1 MTVIGKTS
9 HALFF
14 NGVSDGVV
22 VPSSAFANT
31 GTPGSGGK
39 SYGSAIGD
47 SQTNSEHVSSAKV
60 SKAFTIEAWVIPD
73 CGGVIAS
80 KKGLFELSIGSVGTP
95 GPAQFTVE
103 VHDDETGRQSI
114 TVSSASPHITAGNH
128 DGWDGIVYPSHS
140 NELFGTFN
148 QYNGALSTPIATNNN
163 NRPLLHVVG
172 IFTGQ
177 QVKLYVNGELVA
189 SEKLDKPSRLA
200 VSTANLYIGGKG
212 GEYRG
217 VIEGVHWRRGYNE
230 SGIRPLPLIS
240 SGDTIGL
247 WRFEEPVEVPQIVMH
262 LKTSTSPNDTNI
274 EVSTE
279 HVKPLVEYLTG
290 KTAPTTN
297 TVYDLTTDPYSNG
310 TYETRYPTPIKHTPL
325 NLMLNPSATH
335 ALSGL
340 PYNLSP
346 PERVRLLSITYN
358 ALSAT
363 SVLGVSSIHL
373 GDNGALRGVLHQHI
387 NEPTQIVVINSDSV
401 LDISTGKPYL
411 APNLGTQVIDR
422 TGQMVV
428 DEVNGNHGFI
438 FSREIARG
446 GRNPY
451 GFSGTFEEEGHKA
464 GHTGRHM
471 FSHVAG
477 HPYLRVL
484 PPAVE
489 EVVNRNLDGDSDTF
503 AAYFDGGSMGLREQ
517 LPIGTI
523 LDMHRQA
530 YIGSALTTESSS
542 TPTQLKEN
550 GMAHVDAIQRR
561 IIGIG
566 GIGFNPLPFLLKGH
580 AAINEDGT
588 YDSYNIHLTPEDES
602 RVAILETRGAC
613 PFPYVEMHYN
623 AIDLTGATL
632 DNAAIGIISGAYV
645 APNLPL
651 TAGMVQTFGADTQQ
665 LDAYYIMCNGVRAAD
680 SIGTATATVDYGG
693 NRLQFSATTPAF
705 DAQLAV
711 NGLVTYD
718 LAGATLCITKTV
730 PRADLTIGGKTVA
743 QWVHESIWAGTT
755 LHSPGGVIRLS
766 DEDLGLGSIA
776 FEPHRLVGDN
786 TGGTA
791 YELELD
797 TANLAN
803 DYLPQNAS
811 DSPITLP
818 QGIIASH
825 VTDADHESR
834 YHKLIVR
841 PSQSGSSESASAQT
855 TDPPVESA
863 PSTFTMSP
871 IQEATSNASGVFD
884 KSPSNQSSNLYELFD
899 IIDNWQDNKEHI
911 LIIQPTN
918 KNRTMQ
924 LANFIG
930 KTQNPANHLFVSI
943 EYMQCRGKLSEFKDG
958 KTSSGRTLILKGDGL
973 VHDIRSS
980 MTNYQGDGSPDSH
993 AIKEITPG
1001 GPVVTV
1007 SLGGIGQGAKDT
1019 KPTYDPSP
1027 MARIGWNTRR
1037 PCGATVSYTNFSPAT
1052 NPATISVIP
1061 LNNNSSSLASWGH
1074 ICFPPSSGSS
1084 GNPTA
1089 RIYLPSG
1096 ASAAYWHIV
1105 GGVFQFDQTDTN
1117 TANGWFLGA
1126 NGEAFE
1132 TFNEWFNAVGL
1143 NAGSLIVSDPLI
1155 GDEGQCADGTTV
1167 NDRMFQSLDSVQHD
1181 YQLGTQYASTRALV
1195 EIPLFPDQFFENRET
1210 RTFPGPDN
1218 SMKITLDATMTA
1230 HTYAPNPVG
1239 IRLGAYKPAGDTVA
1253 LGPYT
1258 HSFTKQVMKTTL
1270 THSAYKVKNSTPSPA
1285 YGAGATS
1292 TLVLY
1297 VENPDIF
1304 PDAKARGADLTS
1316 VQGTLGMR
1324 KVMLDNGEWAYY
1336 YNVDRIN
1343 KYLVI
1348 ALGDG
1353 AMSDEFIASLESG
1366 MGISPIGTEP
1376 YQSGTP
1382 LLADGFGI
1390 SSAEGQEFRSMN
1402 HYDRANV
1409 QTQGG
1414 NIDYGLKHYA
1424 SAVEFKSGPRENPH
1438 LPKMENGL
1446 WNGKVMDFNGSV
1458 SAVIVSNGDSF
1469 PRHGATTMW
1478 GEMQVVGSG
1487 GKLFWKVKNTRT
1499 NELYHGYSFPLS
1511 PSTFDPEEDKQTIV
1525 QLHRWVNG
1533 AVPTYGAGNDIQ
1545 KYDELEIIGL
1555 GIPGYLHTASQ
1566 NDRMFPACL
1575 NDKWNYPYAQGGLR
1589 VGDTVWMNM
1598 HYTNPNA
1605 IDGMFCKSRGVL
1617 NPLEVHAMFNGGRG
1631 NFGLRPRE
1639 SIPME
1644 NFLIGNNCRE
1654 TAENFAQ
1661 HVNQTILLNTQQL
1674 GEGNYPRTVAFID
1687 PYLCTDDHARVLLY
1701 DVIHN
1706 REFISFHDIHMQ
1718 VQSDPDAVEIKN
1730 LDVANGHH
1738 SQQRH
1743 KVPIDFTNAAAGS
1756 LDYTNYPNYGNPTVK
1771 VRSSAMRST
1780 FIEGAYAHDDPSL
1793 LMIDRTDS
1801 SDPLANAMD
1810 YWRVDNSSRRNYYE
1824 SFALNAD
1831 RRAIRTEDASVSLP
1845 HSPFAFANGIY
1856 NYYYANDFTLHYNS
1870 KYSPSYI
1877 WEGAVQ
1883 IDTWHSRPNAKL
1895 ESHRIS
1901 QTTFD
1906 TPHGTRVIPAYLCL
1920 KGIRATPNA
1929 FETTE
1934 PYRTTAWDNVYASPH
1949 WKDME
1954 FTRRLTIDL
1963 GEVGIKEGITNI
1975 EAAAKEVVRLVN
1987 QAGAKN
1993 GRSNIR
1999 KPNSQFPAVTV
2010 DNDDAAN
2017 PHIKADYAVT
2027 GSTFDPAPFWH
2038 TNADVSFDRGSHMG
2052 YLRAHLGR
2060 VVEDSKGNSGYSI
2073 VIHSTIPGAT
2083 GRNFCAWL
2091 DNSKGQS
2098 VYSPQFL
2105 IGHGGR
2111 FRDYYCQPDELWNEC
2126 MHPAPMPIDKHGK
2139 PFAPITTLHELV
2151 ATSKPA
2157 KGIATNGDSVPP
2169 AEFEN
2174 EGEVSLEDTCISGG
2188 GASSNTMETESTT
2201 PNEQSVIQGL
2211 RKGTG
2216 AIGRINFGGLTA
2228 TGIPGWSPDLGKWG
2242 FGESGK
2248 NARAH
2253 EIYTATHNDIM
2264 ETTAHVP
2271 NDEKYDFIH
2280 NDIYAVELED
2290 HRGVKH
2296 RIRILYKE
2304 YGKEF
2309 ADERTTLPSTLDNEI
2324 VIWINDKDVSQ
2335 GGFTIGKHMKG
2346 KGDIGGRIVTGEEC
2360 MTPAGALE
2368 ASLELIRT
2376 ITGVSNEAY
2385 CGSRWNTVK
2394 APVAAYAV
2402 TLDKPAATTGTLQL
2416 SQGTTT
2422 GSFGQQNRG
2431 IWHDIPNG
2439 VDALG
2444 FMGFPKTN
2452 GIIQITIPSDNNKH
2466 LVAKTGQ
2473 FISYESRTTYERIPP
2488 GAATRH
2494 AFFGCKNIPSELVS
2508 WSTPQIGPMAN
2519 TDRLAPACISPSPNW
2534 TCLVT
2539 DELIAAAVAHA
2550 INLDDPN
2557 AENSIFDCTEMYA
2570 SDGKTFGDWGI
2581 TADAIHV
2588 QYFKP
2593 ENENVPLNRLFR
2605 AELHRDYGILE
2616 AHMRGDKRLDTH
2628 RATNA
2633 GWGSPATSYT
2643 QPVGMKQTGSEEVG
2657 AHNAMIDKGL
2667 TVPCGY
2673 IPKTVLNVH
2682 TTYTGTNANKPSP
2695 RIVNSANEPINTNDW
2710 ERNLKGLKKRAIKG
2724 DLISPNISNPST
2736 VMGKPNNGQDATEKW
2751 TVHCWPFDTSVTYH
2765 GLHQAFQFGPIGRLK
2780 TERSGTSASPGPS
2793 VMFAT
2798 ISGSGQIET
2807 SEDVSY
2813 VPPHTIWSEGHY
2825 HKLWPYAIDL
2835 GVGIANRGSIAYM
2848 MGTQHQHAFTRIMST
2863 TEVDEEQ
2870 PTLKT
2875 TNESPNFQTFAHVG
2889 KFMGADVIAEG
2900 TGYAAGNYRLVDN
2913 DDKFVAQVTITVGGG
2928 GVVTAVTGVVSL
2940 GINTRLNTTLK
2951 IEGGGNN
2958 ATVSVNQVADNSRTW
2973 IAQKF
2978 PYNKQFEGNRYAA
2991 SSLSAKPILY
3001 FRGAKDSIDHTVPLY
3016 FGGGFSGAVFDIND
3030 GTQNDYTEMYTHP
3043 YSAGPT
3049 GSAGIQNAGE
3059 IMGSHAILD
3068 TTAILAMF
3076 PGTPYLDQHKGQAVS
3091 PFHNK
3096 DIVLPAD
3103 MAASAGSVPIVSNAQ
3118 TYTDGTSNGTI
3129 YQTQPSPVVLRFAYP
3144 FARYDDIEG
3153 NHQTTY
3159 VIFGPGQSVPHM
3171 FQPEK
3176 GDGSVATLY
3185 EPSVAVSLSALWSRD
3200 LGEPTVYP
3208 TTFGIVPSYPNGIMN
3223 AAGPVY
3229 AYMGTPAYAYL
3240 PNDPSVRTNA
3250 TWTTPHST
3258 VSDFGWVDPTTGFLP
3273 RTKGFMAGNHAE
3285 WQHHD
3290 GWEPAQGDPNKWF
3303 YNQEANYGLHLNDH
3317 FARNDPRENLAP
3329 TRSLPH
3335 AAPAATPVLWSIAS
3349 TGYAHPHNPIAQ
3361 SWFTSQF
3368 NQNTSG
3374 VLAGAYGIQHD
3385 HPFSTKEIMLKD
3397 FANHMDGGFL
3407 PGANFLDDRVQRNP
3421 IHFGVRTMPWVEQM
3435 DMMLGNTIR
3444 VGDNASMYRV
3454 AAPLLTQLPG
3464 AAGSGT
3470 WALTEDDWGAG
3481 TLGHA
3486 DRDVIV
3492 IDATRVQNAEELAT
3506 IIATAVNEYPG
3517 HAGLKAMGGTF
3528 LPSFQHA
3535 HKQDKTAWAKLPIDA
3550 TAGGPGAGGL
3560 NNRPD
3565 HFNYMFGGVNGIDQ
3579 TTGSHWVGLPDY
3591 TSTTIAIGPSS
3602 AYTIPPCLPFVGHG
3616 RLWAAGGVTAI
3627 GWLSEYTT
3635 GEPGMDYG
3643 SISGIERND
3652 GPQPYDAANMGLYF
3666 FYGGISSHID
3676 TDTVATGANRS
3687 FYLGVNHRTGLRTLE
3702 NPTLDCG
3709 VQQALQ
3715 GGVAQGLT
3723 FPGGRFLDC
3732 AIMQIDPASAE
3743 TPYIFINTKTGNHRW
3758 DNGISAA
3765 SHQEATVANRD
3776 VLDID
3781 YGGGNLVWLAE
3792 SMASTHVHFNGL
3804 HDAVDRKR
3812 PIGSVGWNGL
3822 AYSPLS
3828 SLAMWATFDGPS
3840 GRSPYLAPRGLGAWH
3855 PFLRFNPYGKALG
3868 CHANNHMGKY
3878 AGTHIIKGNIGTSI
3892 GVGTVI
3898 NGAVNPDLTSAGAH
3912 ETYNNGWSSAANY
3925 PKGTAEG
3932 HFVVLTHESETSCIA
3947 RTDLLKISGY
3957 GDRMS
3962 GIWSQVD
3969 VLQNG
3974 PPMAEAIGGRGG
3986 RGGGGTN
3993 GFLPKTIKSFWV
4005 PSATTWIDR
4014 AIHNTNRYT
4023 APANAGPYVEA
4034 QVFATLPAGGRYG
4047 ATAATFNDAYD
4058 KMIQGDS
4065 CAAPTGDLFL
4075 SKAWQ
4080 GMASSNHANPAS
4092 IGHIREQVRPFH
4104 FTQDYQPLATWHNA
4118 GESVSQGAL
4127 NFTTDHIVWKRMDG
4141 GNLTMPAPNAR
4152 GLGAI
4157 PKTTRYA
4164 QTIPQGIGDLL
4175 EAYRQQGAPVQTGE
4189 TIYGNCRFSIETTNS
4204 AMLPVIQA
4212 QELAHPSLAEKY
4224 PHEIGDVLSI
4234 PNEDV
4239 QFESIVVVDD
4249 TGQKHTLEGGS
4260 PFGTI
4265 IRDFAPIANRDI
4277 GSAPSNV
4284 GETPNM
4290 QIQLPDSNTIPG
4302 NIIVRSGFD
4311 NLQSYQTE
4319 TIGTG
4324 GMQMPHLSE
4333 GYGSFNDG
4341 LAPNDI
4347 PAVFTPSSILGMGVS
4362 PQGYPYWENYAYECI
4377 NIENSSSSNQFI
4389 TEKPN
4394 PRFPFSTS
4402 EHFSDLTNNKP
4413 LKTSYEL
4420 HDRTLYFH
4428 IVKNGKSYSKLESVY
4443 QGSKAP
4449 NDPYGQWAKE
4459 WAGSAPNN
4467 DWLGLTPVYATEAV
4481 FAFKG
4486 TNLIT
4491 MSHSMKELW
4500 IDPDNQTKD
4509 GTGRYY
4515 FVATDDNGNM
4525 HGGSYTGVSES
4536 TGGYTHSIDTLTGV
4550 VYDADWPSTF
4560 TPTKIYRSWYTPA
4573 GSTRLFASRR
4583 MRDHAEVSGAS
4594 PDMPLIPWW
4603 KLNSGASNN
4612 PHSVIKEPRMT
4623 KMPIPRM
4630 GHHFITPTMAMM
4642 PGHLTHPLYQ
4652 NIFAEHLA
4660 CANATPSL
4668 DSQTADGTLSV
4679 PTMDPH
4685 IWFSNLTPNYPPS
4698 DIHGGSFTLMSETKV
4713 KYDGYGVLAS
4723 QGPAGIM
4730 NASGGNLIV
4739 LETAKTYSLSNHFP
4753 DPLEVGAYQIIIQP
4767 NVFSQQITGF
4777 HQNSDFGTPQHKM
4790 GSHSTLNLTGQQV
4803 ATVIGLSNDIATFGA
4818 VGLILADM
4826 VSADVRGC
4834 EVYLNEV
4841 ILDIDPSPGQQF
4853 TTLPPLATFNPLGV
4867 NESASPPFSR
4877 RSMPY
4882 HKTMFKR
4889 ATPGYT
4895 LTIPWWSVPSTDY
4908 KNDLSL
4914 LNADS
4919 YYLFCRSTYG
4929 AISAQIT
4936 LAGYPSHFFQPYTS
4950 ELESLVPFCRVL
4962 VMDRGAST
4970 ITVRD
4975 DNGLF
4980 PVAGDKKLLVAY
4992 DIDGGRHTA
5001 TYTSRTMRGETVYP
5015 FMFNGVSGSTAFWD
5029 AIDSSNPTFGG
5040 GILKLSGAYD
5050 TVKDGDVITDAKTSP
5065 FTRILPQI
5073 LTGSRDTNNLFMA
5086 DAYLC
5091 MWHHNLGRPMTA
5103 LSEGRI
5109 DLLPTEQKPYNH
5121 MSDSFEMV
5129 HYHEFAY
5136 AISSGPFALNMKW
5149 FDMSTGNVSP
5159 DNEPIAPTSTPG
5171 TLAGSMNGIPYFFIG
5186 YWPGGTRYGAG
5197 ASRLDMWGDVER
5209 GWNSG
5214 QWYSGECKTYTMTRD
5229 GAGLYSVPDTIA
5241 GFNSGVNDIDMNT
5254 NVNTIP
5260 TGYDPAA
5267 DLSWGRNN
5275 CFGYRFSIRQPYNRP
5290 RWAIAIKSLTDA
5302 AAGYHPNTGHYG
5314 YYNGPYIQAE
5324 NFITPAN
5331 RITAGTQTANHHPY
5345 VGIFERMTNASALLG
5360 FDVPERQV
5368 RYSDGRRM
5376 TKPYGCPVRTLR
5388 NDATVR
5394 RIHPNDKVGKGITD
5408 LAQAVMYYI
5417 VDWWGNT
5424 TGEDVRRFPVRSFG
5438 VKPAFDPEAWRTQLG
5453 YPGVRPDEFTT
5464 EGIYGQTPGTNP
5476 AWQLGSMHEINN
5488 GSMRQSSSQFADF
5501 FNPVDAIRVGDRGDG
5516 RGVRYP
5522 VPFNEYIVQSV
5533 DTQMNHIGMVLSFH
5547 TAEPPF
5553 TVGLLRSK
5561 DEPLTSKEP
5570 ARGISS
5576 KLGIADTDGLLKPAA
5591 MSGKNVESS
5600 SGIFGMYGLQ
5610 WQDPVSR
5617 ISPRIGIDA
5626 LTVSEFTDSDPNN
5639 YIIQATQAVSMHSD
5653 KVVGQRFIFEGAHTL
5668 RGIPHYD
5675 APAFED
5681 PLDSAYFGG
5690 LRFRMSG
5697 GKWEPAIF
5705 QFNNAHG
5712 LPSFGGNFIMDVS
5725 SLSTPF
5731 NDVGWG
5737 NHTASIAGVPYNL
5750 GTHGPTSNPYQSNTT
5765 LNVLDP
5771 KVKPTN
5777 TKDLSVKF
5785 LIRPVRMLDYKSMLL
5800 FRPPVQPPNGPQS
5813 AGDGNFFTATAG
5825 GRYGLFN
5832 YSAPNGRAA
5841 TSGIYVSTQNP
5852 SPTSAPFVASYI
5864 PDKSNWTD
5872 CKSAGPLIP
5881 KPDSS
5886 PNLKST
5892 IARLLITENTL
5903 QHYRSDAPRRQTMVV
5918 ESEDDEE
5925 EDDAV
5930 IAKNYAVSPR
5940 YSQTLHSKGEDG
5952 THVQNTPY
5960 HANESNLA
5968 NIRGVNW

>member
-31 GTPGSGGK
+31 GTPGISGK

-80 KKGLFELSIGSVGTP
+80 KKGLFELSIGNVGTP

-148 QYNGALSTPIATNNN
+148 QYNGALNTPIATNNN

-247 WRFEEPVEVPQIVMH
+247 WRFEEPVEVPQIVMP
-262 LKTSTSPNDTNI
+262 LRTNLNINDMVI
-274 EVSTE
+274 AVRTE
-279 HVKPLVEYLTG
+279 YVKPLVEYLTG

-325 NLMLNPSATH
+325 NIIMNPTATSART
-335 ALSGL
+335 GL
-340 PYNLSP
+340 PYTTSP
-346 PERVRLLSITYN
+346 PERMRLLSITYN
-358 ALSAT
+358 AASST
-363 SVLGVSSIHL
+363 STLGVSSIHL
-373 GDNGALRGVLHQHI
+373 GDNGALRGVLHAHAQDDC
-387 NEPTQIVVINSDSV
+387 QMVVINSDSV

-446 GRNPY
+446 GVKNPY
-451 GFSGTFEEEGHKA
+451 GFGGTFEEEGHKA

-471 FSHVAG
+471 FSHVTG

-550 GMAHVDAIQRR
+550 GMAHIDPTQRQ

-580 AAINEDGT
+580 ASINEDGT

-623 AIDLTGATL
+623 AIDLTGNTL
-632 DNAAIGIISGAYV
+632 DNAAMGIISGAYA

-651 TAGMVQTFGADTQQ
+651 TADMVQTFGADTQQ

-680 SIGTATATVDYGG
+680 SLSTDTATIDYAG
-693 NRLQFSATTPAF
+693 NRLVFSGGITAPF
-705 DAQLAV
+705 IAQLAV

-730 PRADLTIGGKTVA
+730 PSGEQIIGGKTVS
-743 QWVHESIWAGTT
+743 QWIHESLNAGTT

-786 TGGTA
+786 TGGTS

-803 DYLPQNAS
+803 DYLPQNPS

-841 PSQSGSSESASAQT
+841 PSQSGSSESATAQS

-918 KNRTMQ
+918 KSRTMQ

-1007 SLGGIGQGAKDT
+1007 SLGGAGQGAKDT

-1027 MARIGWNTRR
+1027 LARIGWNTRR
-1037 PCGATVSYTNFSPAT
+1037 PCGATISYSNLSPAS

-1061 LNNNSSSLASWGH
+1061 LNNNSASLASWGH

-1117 TANGWFLGA
+1117 TANRWFLGA

-1132 TFNEWFNAVGL
+1132 TFADWFSAVGL
-1143 NAGSLIVSDPLI
+1143 NTGSLIVSDPLI
-1155 GDEGQCADGTTV
+1155 GDESQCADGTTV
-1167 NDRMFQSLDSVQHD
+1167 NDRMFQSMDSVQHD

-1239 IRLGAYKPAGDTVA
+1239 IRLGSFKPAGDTVA
-1253 LGPYT
+1253 LGPYS
-1258 HSFTKQVMKTTL
+1258 HSFTKQVMRTTL
-1270 THSAYKVKNSTPSPA
+1270 THSAYKVQNLTPTPA
-1285 YGAGATS
+1285 YGSAQTS

-1304 PDAKARGADLTS
+1304 PDAKARGADNTS

-1336 YNVDRIN
+1336 YNVDRVN
-1343 KYLVI
+1343 KFLVI

-1366 MGISPIGTEP
+1366 TGISPIGTEP

-1414 NIDYGLKHYA
+1414 NIDYGLKQYA

-1438 LPKMENGL
+1438 LLKMENGL
-1446 WNGKVMDFNGSV
+1446 WNGKVVDFESTI
-1458 SAVIVSNGDSF
+1458 STVIVGNAESF
-1469 PRHGATTMW
+1469 PRWGASAQW
-1478 GEMQVVGSG
+1478 GNMQPIASG
-1487 GKLFWKVKNTRT
+1487 GKLCWKIKNTRT
-1499 NELYHGYSFPLS
+1499 GLLLHGVSFPMT
-1511 PSTFDPEEDKQTIV
+1511 PSSFDPEEEKQTII
-1525 QLHRWVNG
+1525 QIHKWANG
-1533 AVPTYGAGNDIQ
+1533 AVPTYGAGNEIQ
-1545 KYDELEIIGL
+1545 EYDELEIIGL
-1555 GIPGYLHTASQ
+1555 GIPGYLHTA
-1566 NDRMFPACL
+1566 NGLDRMYPACL

-1598 HYTNPNA
+1598 HYTNPHA

-1617 NPLEVHAMFNGGRG
+1617 NPLEVHTMFNGGRG
-1631 NFGLRPRE
+1631 NFGLKPRE

-1661 HVNQTILLNTQQL
+1661 HVNQTILLNVAQL
-1674 GEGNYPRTVAFID
+1674 GEQSGRTVAFID
-1687 PYLCTDDHARVLLY
+1687 PYLCTDDHARVVLY
-1701 DVIHN
+1701 DVGHN
-1706 REFISFHDIHMQ
+1706 REFIAFHDIHMQ

-1730 LDVANGHH
+1730 MDVANGHH

-1743 KVPIDFTNAAAGS
+1743 KIPIDFTGVAGGSIDNA
-1756 LDYTNYPNYGNPTVK
+1756 TYPNYGSPTVRI
-1771 VRSSAMRST
+1771 RSPTMRST
-1780 FIEGAYAHDDPSL
+1780 YTEGAYSHDDASL
-1793 LMIDRTDS
+1793 LMIDGTDS
-1801 SDPLANAMD
+1801 SDPLANAMN
-1810 YWRVDNSSRRNYYE
+1810 YWMLKNTDNRNYYE
-1824 SFALNAD
+1824 SFVLNAD
-1831 RRAIRTEDASVSLP
+1831 RRAIRTEDASVSLS

-1856 NYYYANDFTLHYNS
+1856 NSYYANDFVLHYSS
-1870 KYSPSYI
+1870 KWMQSLK
-1877 WEGAVQ
+1877 WEGVPD
-1883 IDTWHSRPNAKL
+1883 ISTWHSPSSKL

-1920 KGIRATPNA
+1920 KGIRATPNPSSLIVRGSGA
-1929 FETTE
+1929 DQHIYTSTE
-1934 PYRTTAWDNVYASPH
+1934 
-1949 WKDME
+1949 WKDMD

-1975 EAAAKEVVRLVN
+1975 EAAAKEIVRLVN

-1999 KPNSQFPAVTV
+1999 KPNSQFPAITV
-2010 DNDDAAN
+2010 DNNDASN

-2038 TNADVSFDRGSHMG
+2038 KDADVSFDRGSHMG
-2052 YLRAHLGR
+2052 YLRAHIGR

-2073 VIHSTIPGAT
+2073 IIHSTIPGAT

-2151 ATSKPA
+2151 ATTKPA
-2157 KGIATNGDSVPP
+2157 RGIATNGDSVPP

-2188 GASSNTMETESTT
+2188 GASSNTIETESTT

-2248 NARAH
+2248 NTRAH
-2253 EIYTATHNDIM
+2253 EIYTATHTDIS

-2271 NDEKYDFIH
+2271 NNEKYDFIQD
-2280 NDIYAVELED
+2280 DIYAVELED
-2290 HRGVKH
+2290 HRGIKH

-2304 YGKEF
+2304 YGQEF

-2360 MTPAGALE
+2360 ITPAGALE
-2368 ASLELIRT
+2368 AALEVNRI
-2376 ITGVSNEAY
+2376 IQGVSNEPY

-2402 TLDKPAATTGTLQL
+2402 TLDRPAATTGTLQL
-2416 SQGTTT
+2416 SVGTTT
-2422 GSFGQQNRG
+2422 GSFAHQNRG
-2431 IWHDIPNG
+2431 IWHDIPNE

-2452 GIIQITIPSDNNKH
+2452 GIIQITTPLDSAKH
-2466 LVAKTGQ
+2466 RVGKTGQ
-2473 FISYESRTTYERIPP
+2473 FISYESRTTYERIPS
-2488 GAATRH
+2488 GAGARH

-2508 WSTPQIGPMAN
+2508 WATAQIGPVAN
-2519 TDRLAPACISPSPNW
+2519 TDRLAPVCISPSPNW

-2557 AENSIFDCTEMYA
+2557 ADNSIFDCREMYA

-2581 TADAIHV
+2581 AGDAIHV

-2616 AHMRGDKRLDTH
+2616 AHMRGDKRATGF
-2628 RATNA
+2628 RATNL

-2643 QPVGMKQTGSEEVG
+2643 QPVGMKQAGTEQVG

-2736 VMGKPNNGQDATEKW
+2736 IMGRPNNGEDATEKW
-2751 TVHCWPFDTSVTYH
+2751 SIHCWPFDTTVTYH

-2793 VMFAT
+2793 VQFAT
-2798 ISGSGQIET
+2798 VSGGGATEL

-2825 HKLWPYAIDL
+2825 HKLWPYALDL
-2835 GVGIANRGSIAYM
+2835 GVGGTNRGSAGTM
-2848 MGTQHQHAFTRIMST
+2848 MNQQHQHAFARIMSIN
-2863 TEVDEEQ
+2863 EVDEEQ

-2875 TNESPNFQTFAHVG
+2875 TNESSNFQTFAHVG
-2889 KFMGADVIAEG
+2889 KFQSAVVVTPGS
-2900 TGYAAGNYRLVDN
+2900 GYAAGNYRLVDK
-2913 DDKFVAQVTITVGGG
+2913 DDKFVAEVTITVGGSG
-2928 GVVTAVTGVVSL
+2928 EVTGVVAPPIAL
-2940 GINTRLNTTLK
+2940 GINTRLNTSLK
-2951 IEGGGNN
+2951 ITGGGNN
-2958 ATVSVNQVADNSRTW
+2958 AAVRVTLVSDNGRNW

-3001 FRGAKDSIDHTVPLY
+3001 FRGAKDGIDHTVPLY

-3030 GTQNDYTEMYTHP
+3030 GTQNDYTDMYTHP

-3096 DIVLPAD
+3096 DIVLPSD
-3103 MAASAGSVPIVSNAQ
+3103 MAASNGAVPIVSNNQ

-3129 YQTQPSPVVLRFAYP
+3129 YQKQPSPVVLRFAYP
-3144 FARYDDIEG
+3144 FARYDDITS

-3176 GDGSVATLY
+3176 GDGSLPTLY

-3200 LGEPTVYP
+3200 LGEPTLYP
-3208 TTFGIVPSYPNGIMN
+3208 TSSGIIPGYPNGSMT
-3223 AAGPVY
+3223 AGVY
-3229 AYMGTPAYAYL
+3229 CYMGTPAYAYL
-3240 PNDPSVRTNA
+3240 PNDPSIGTNA

-3258 VSDFGWVDPTTGFLP
+3258 VSNYGWADPTTGFLS
-3273 RTKGFMAGNHAE
+3273 RTKGFLAGNHVE

-3290 GWEPAQGDPNKWF
+3290 GWEPAQGDPNKWY

-3317 FARNDPRENLAP
+3317 FARNDAAENYNP

-3335 AAPAATPVLWSIAS
+3335 SAPALAPVLWSIAS
-3349 TGYAHPHNPIAQ
+3349 TGYAHPHNPIPQ
-3361 SWFTSQF
+3361 SWFSASF
-3368 NQNTSG
+3368 NQVTANAFD
-3374 VLAGAYGIQHD
+3374 VRIGIASD
-3385 HPFSTKEIMLKD
+3385 HIFDTKEINLKD
-3397 FANHMDGGFL
+3397 FASHMDGGFL

-3421 IHFGVRTMPWVEQM
+3421 IHFGTRTMPWVEQI
-3435 DMMLGNTIR
+3435 DISTGGTIR
-3444 VGDNASMYRV
+3444 VGDNASMYRI
-3454 AAPLLTQLPG
+3454 AAPLLNQLPG
-3464 AAGSGT
+3464 VPSSGT

-3492 IDATRVQNAEELAT
+3492 VDATRVQNAEELAT
-3506 IIATAVNEYPG
+3506 VIASAVNEYPG
-3517 HAGLKAMGGTF
+3517 HAGLKALGGTF

-3535 HKQDKTAWAKLPIDA
+3535 HKQDKTAWAKLPVDA
-3550 TAGGPGAGGL
+3550 TAGAPGTSGL
-3560 NNRPD
+3560 NDRPD
-3565 HFNYMFGGVNGIDQ
+3565 HLNYMFGGINGIDA
-3579 TTGSHWVGLPDY
+3579 TTGGHWTGMPET
-3591 TSTTIAIGPSS
+3591 TSMTIAMGPT
-3602 AYTIPPCLPFVGHG
+3602 AGHWIPPSLPFVGHG
-3616 RLWAAGGVTAI
+3616 RIWSREPISSL
-3627 GWLSEYTT
+3627 GWLSEYTA
-3635 GEPGMDYG
+3635 GGDY
-3643 SISGIERND
+3643 SAMSGIDRNA
-3652 GPQPYDAANMGLYF
+3652 GPTPYAAANMGLYF
-3666 FYGGISSHID
+3666 FYNGVSSHLD
-3676 TDTVATGANRS
+3676 VDTVASGANRS

-3732 AIMQIDPASAE
+3732 AIMQIDPASVE
-3743 TPYIFINTKTGNHRW
+3743 ELYMFINTKTGNHRW
-3758 DNGISAA
+3758 DNGISSAQ
-3765 SHQEATVANRD
+3765 HQETIVNERTALSIDSTGLLIDVA
-3776 VLDID
+3776 
-3781 YGGGNLVWLAE
+3781 E
-3792 SMASTHVHFNGL
+3792 TMSSTHVHFNGL

-3828 SLAMWATFDGPS
+3828 SLPMWATFNVQAGL
-3840 GRSPYLAPRGLGAWH
+3840 SPYLAPRGLGAWH
-3855 PFLRFNPYGKALG
+3855 PFLRFNPYGKALQ

-3878 AGTHIIKGNIGTSI
+3878 AGTHIIKGNNGTSY
-3892 GVGTVI
+3892 TDAS
-3898 NGAVNPDLTSAGAH
+3898 GAVITGTSNPTLTTAGAH
-3912 ETYNNGWSSAANY
+3912 ETYQNGWSSASNF
-3925 PKGTAEG
+3925 PKGTADG
-3932 HFVVLTHESETSCIA
+3932 HFVVLTHESEASCIA

-3957 GDRMS
+3957 GDRIS
-3962 GIWSQVD
+3962 AIWSQAN

-3986 RGGGGTN
+3986 RGGGATS
-3993 GFLPKTIKSFWV
+3993 GFVPKTLKSFWI
-4005 PSATTWIDR
+4005 PSATTWIDK
-4014 AIHNTNRYT
+4014 AIHNTSRYT

-4034 QVFATLPAGGRYG
+4034 QVFATLPAGGRYD
-4047 ATAATFNDAYD
+4047 ATAATNNDAFG

-4080 GMASSNHANPAS
+4080 GVASGNHADPAS
-4092 IGHIREQVRPFH
+4092 IGGIREQTRPFH
-4104 FTQDYQPLATWHNA
+4104 FSQDYAPLTTWHGS

-4152 GLGAI
+4152 GLGAT
-4157 PKTTRYA
+4157 PKTTRFA
-4164 QTIPQGIGDLL
+4164 IDIPQGSGELL
-4175 EAYRQQGAPVQTGE
+4175 EAYRAQGSAVQTGE

-4234 PNEDV
+4234 PNEDI
-4239 QFESIVVVDD
+4239 QFESIVVIDD

-4260 PFGTI
+4260 PFGTV

-4290 QIQLPDSNTIPG
+4290 QIQLPDANTIPG

-4311 NLQSYQTE
+4311 NLQSYQNE

-4324 GMQMPHLSE
+4324 GMHMPHLSE
-4333 GYGSFNDG
+4333 GYGAFNDG
-4341 LAPNDI
+4341 VAANDI
-4347 PAVFTPSSILGMGVS
+4347 PNVFTTLETDNGKSYSS
-4362 PQGYPYWENYAYECI
+4362 GYPFWENHGYESI
-4377 NIENSSSSNQFI
+4377 NIENSSTANESVVYR
-4389 TEKPN
+4389 TKPT
-4394 PRFPFSTS
+4394 FPFSAQNQ
-4402 EHFSDLTNNKP
+4402 FNKLTNDNP

-4449 NDPYGQWAKE
+4449 NDPFGAWVKE
-4459 WAGSAPNN
+4459 WAGSSPNN
-4467 DWLGLTPVYATEAV
+4467 DWLGLAPVYKTNTGFVSKTTETIV
-4481 FAFKG
+4481 MNQ
-4486 TNLIT
+4486 T
-4491 MSHSMKELW
+4491 MKEMW
-4500 IDPDNQTKD
+4500 IDSDNQTKD

-4515 FVATDDNGNM
+4515 FVATDADGNM
-4525 HGGSYTGVSES
+4525 HGGSYTGVSDS
-4536 TGGYTHSIDTLTGV
+4536 TSTFTHSIDTLTGV
-4550 VYDADWPSTF
+4550 VFDADWPTTF
-4560 TPTKIYRSWYTPA
+4560 TPVSIHRSWYTPA

-4603 KLNSGASNN
+4603 KLNSGASIN
-4612 PHSVIKEPRMT
+4612 PYEVIKQPRMT

-4652 NIFAEHLA
+4652 NIFAGHLA
-4660 CANATPSL
+4660 CANATPSPE
-4668 DSQTADGTLSV
+4668 SQIVDASISV

-4723 QGPAGIM
+4723 QGPAGNM

-4767 NVFSQQITGF
+4767 NVFTQQITGF
-4777 HQNSDFGTPQHKM
+4777 HQNSAIGTAAHATGASSQ
-4790 GSHSTLNLTGQQV
+4790 LNLTGQQV
-4803 ATVIGLSNDIATFGA
+4803 ATVIGLNNDITTFGA
-4818 VGLILADM
+4818 IGLILADP
-4826 VSADVRGC
+4826 VAADVRGC

-4867 NESASPPFSR
+4867 NQSASPPFSR

-4895 LTIPWWSVPSTDY
+4895 LTIPWWSVPSIDY

-4929 AISAQIT
+4929 AISSQIT
-4936 LAGYPSHFFQPYTS
+4936 LAGYPSLFYEPYTS
-4950 ELESLVPFCRVL
+4950 ELESLVPYCSVFQINQ
-4962 VMDRGAST
+4962 GAGT
-4970 ITVRD
+4970 ISVSV
-4975 DNGLF
+4975 NNQLF
-4980 PVAGDKKLLVAY
+4980 PMVGTRKHLVAY
-4992 DIDGGRHTA
+4992 DIEGGRHTA
-5001 TYTSRTMRGETVYP
+5001 TYTSRTINGDGTTP
-5015 FMFNGVSGSTAFWD
+5015 FAFNGVVGSALFWG
-5029 AIDSSNPTFGG
+5029 AIDATSPTYGG
-5040 GILKLSGAYD
+5040 GVLKLSGAYD

-5103 LSEGRI
+5103 LSEGRL
-5109 DLLPTEQKPYNH
+5109 DLLPTQQKPYNH
-5121 MSDSFEMV
+5121 MPDSFEMV

-5159 DNEPIAPTSTPG
+5159 DNEPIAPHADAGKNAG
-5171 TLAGSMNGIPYFFIG
+5171 TMNGIPYFFLS

-5214 QWYSGECKTYTMTRD
+5214 QWYSGQCKTYSMTRD
-5229 GAGLYSVPDTIA
+5229 GGGAYSAT
-5241 GFNSGVNDIDMNT
+5241 NEMDIDT
-5254 NVNTIP
+5254 VVNSNP

-5302 AAGYHPNTGHYG
+5302 AAGYSQATGHYG
-5314 YYNGPYIQAE
+5314 YFNGPYIQAE
-5324 NFITPAN
+5324 QRTTSAN
-5331 RITAGTQTANHHPY
+5331 TAGFTSDNHQPY
-5345 VGIFERMTNASALLG
+5345 TGIIERMTNASALLG

-5394 RIHPNDKVGKGITD
+5394 RIHPNDKLGKGITD

-5438 VKPAFDPEAWRTQLG
+5438 VKPAFDPESWRTQLG
-5453 YPGVRPDEFTT
+5453 YPPVLSDEFTT
-5464 EGIYGQTPGTNP
+5464 EGIYGQTPGTTP
-5476 AWQLGSMHEINN
+5476 AWQLGSVHEINN
-5488 GSMRQSSSQFADF
+5488 NDMRQLSSQFADF

-5570 ARGISS
+5570 SRGISS
-5576 KLGIADTDGLLKPAA
+5576 KLGISDTDGLLKPAA
-5591 MSGKNVESS
+5591 MAGKNVEST

-5653 KVVGQRFIFEGAHTL
+5653 KIVGQRFIFEGAHTL
-5668 RGIPHYD
+5668 RGIPNYD

-5681 PLDSAYFGG
+5681 PLDSAYFPQ
-5690 LRFRMSG
+5690 LRFRASG

-5731 NDVGWG
+5731 SDGGWG

-5750 GTHGPTSNPYQSNTT
+5750 GTHGPTSNPYQSNTV

-5771 KVKPTN
+5771 AQKPTN

-5800 FRPPVQPPNGPQS
+5800 FRPHVQPPHGPQS

-5832 YSAPNGRAA
+5832 YSTPNGRAA
-5841 TSGIYVSTQNP
+5841 TSGIYVSMENP

-5864 PDKSNWTD
+5864 PDYTNWTD
-5872 CKSAGPLIP
+5872 CKSAGPIIP
-5881 KPDSS
+5881 KPDST

-5903 QHYRSDAPRRQTMVV
+5903 QHYRSDAPRRQTMIV

-5925 EDDAV
+5925 DDDAV

-5968 NIRGVNW
+5968 NIRVVDW